1 MTVDASELRSTILEL
16 LSDEGR
22 PVTKTRLRN
31 LLEQQEPVSI
41 GELNAALGQLAG
53 RVVVVD
59 GRVSLAETET
69 EELST

>member
-1 MTVDASELRSTILEL
+1 MTVDAAELRSTILEL

-31 LLEQQEPVSI
+31 LLEQQEPVTI

-53 RVVVVD
+53 RVVVAD
-59 GRVSLAETET
+59 GRVSLAG
-69 EELST
+69 EEARCW

>member
-1 MTVDASELRSTILEL
+1 MTVDAAELRSTILEL

-31 LLEQQEPVSI
+31 LLEQQEPVTI
-41 GELNAALGQLAG
+41 GELNAALGQLVG

-59 GRVSLAETET
+59 GRVSLAGEKAEAS
-69 EELST
+69 L

>member
-31 LLEQQEPVSI
+31 LLEQQEPVTI
-41 GELNAALGQLAG
+41 GELNAALGQLVG

-59 GRVSLAETET
+59 GRVSLAGEKAEAS
-69 EELST
+69 L